1 MSVNMIID
9 ETTGEIK
16 PFEGKLPG
24 AKKSEGAKGS
34 VEHGEA
40 VTPKSGKK
48 GKKKDYAML
57 ARIFIGAYGSN
68 LAFQGGSFFL
78 ETPGGWADVTDDF
91 IKKAHTFIGG
101 NAHREFLP
109 ILRDFLKIP
118 EVSTCARSSIYYER
132 IPAVDS
138 EGNVLPGK
146 RGEWRPF
153 FLEKSEVMLT
163 DGIYDILKD
172 ELKPFGGRCIY
183 GPRVSMP
190 WLTED
195 DEPTRCVEFEQMVNR
210 AFPDAEMRRHFQ
222 EVLSTILQ
230 PHVILR
236 GNIILW
242 GSPGSGKTTL
252 ATAIACAPAGATG
265 VSFIQEAELVK
276 SKWSA
281 AGLLNRFT
289 NISDD
294 SPVVQGWPGWV
305 KAYTSGNLRLE
316 LKYMQ
321 PYRAPATAKLIST
334 CNELQ
339 DSADASG
346 AMVDRM
352 FPFHVTNRIAGRWD
366 AEKMTVEYW
375 SEPTRRAGVVNWLL
389 DGLIRL
395 RSRGDFDIPKAW
407 EEEKQVAVCLSDPLE
422 AWLRDNLERGEGSLS
437 REDILSRIPN
447 KFPIGRSLDM
457 QLASYMKR
465 LFGSSYERK
474 RVNGERVRVFEGI
487 IWKN

>member
-1 MSVNMIID
+1 MTVNMIID
-9 ETTGEIK
+9 EETGEIK
-16 PFEGKLPG
+16 PVTLDSPKTT
-24 AKKSEGAKGS
+24 KGS
-34 VEHGEA
+34 KAQSGVEHGEA
-40 VTPKSGKK
+40 VPPKAPKK
-48 GKKKDYAML
+48 GKDYAKL
-57 ARIFIGAYGSN
+57 ARAFIASYGSN
-68 LAFQGGSFFL
+68 LAFQGGSFFS
-78 ETPGGWADVTDDF
+78 ETKSGWIDVTDELV
-91 IKKAHTFIGG
+91 KKAHGFVGG
-101 NAHREFLP
+101 NAHREFMP

-118 EVSTCARSSIYYER
+118 EVSTCSRSSIYYIR
-132 IPAVDS
+132 VAAKDS
-138 EGNVLPGK
+138 AGNEIEG
-146 RGEWRPF
+146 RTEWAPF

-163 DGIYDILKD
+163 DGIYDILAD
-172 ELKPFGGRCIY
+172 ELAPFGSRVIY

-190 WLTED
+190 WLIEG
-195 DEPTRCVEFEQMVNR
+195 DEPARCEEFEQMIAR

-222 EVLSTILQ
+222 EVMSTILQ
-230 PHVILR
+230 PHCILR

-242 GSPGSGKTTL
+242 GLPGSGKTTL

-265 VSFIQEAELVK
+265 MSFIQEAELVK

-281 AGLLNRFT
+281 AGLLNRFS

-294 SPVVQGWPGWV
+294 SPVVQGWPGWA

-352 FPFHVTNRIAGRWD
+352 FPFHVANRIAGRWD

-375 SEPTRRAGVVNWLL
+375 AEPERRAGVVNWLL

-422 AWLRDNLERGEGSLS
+422 AWLRDNIERGDGSLS
-437 REDILSRIPN
+437 REDILARMPG

-457 QLASYMKR
+457 QLAGYMKR
-465 LFGSSYERK
+465 LFGAEYVRK
-474 RVNGERVRVFEGI
+474 RINGERERVFDGI
-487 IWKN
+487 IWKP